1 VSEQFKAMMIVED
14 NGKPRAEF
22 RSLSFA
28 DLPDYDVLVEV
39 AYSTLNYKDGLAIS
53 GKGRIARRLPMVAG
67 IDLAGTVVES
77 RVAEWRPGDKVVAN
91 GFGCLRLSGAVTHGT
106 RG

>member
-1 VSEQFKAMMIVED
+1 
-14 NGKPRAEF
+14 
-22 RSLSFA
+22 
-28 DLPDYDVLVEV
+28 
-39 AYSTLNYKDGLAIS
+39 
-53 GKGRIARRLPMVAG
+53 MVAG